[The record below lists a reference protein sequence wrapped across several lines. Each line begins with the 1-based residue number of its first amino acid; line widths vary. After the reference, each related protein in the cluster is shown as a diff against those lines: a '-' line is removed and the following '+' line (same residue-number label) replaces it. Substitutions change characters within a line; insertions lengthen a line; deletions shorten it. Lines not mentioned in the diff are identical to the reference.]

1 MANLHHK
8 LMALHLL
15 TTTPVPPRLRRTGR
29 FLLELAG
36 FGLLMAVLFV
46 TLVIVG
52 DA

>member
-15 TTTPVPPRLRRTGR
+15 TTTPVPPPLRRAGR
-29 FLLELAG
+29 FLLELTG
-36 FGLLMAVLFV
+36 FGLLMAVLLF

-52 DA
+52 DL